1 MLHPKIR
8 VDGNVGSAGS
18 EAGTALF
25 RDGQGNEVFV
35 QKMSGAFFDLLDSK
49 MVLKEVAL
57 LRQLSHDCVVQL
69 VDLPPVPSPDF
80 EDVYLCIGL

>member
-1 MLHPKIR
+1 M
-8 VDGNVGSAGS
+8 
-18 EAGTALF
+18 
-25 RDGQGNEVFV
+25 

-49 MVLKEVAL
+49 MILKEVAL
-57 LRQLSHDCVVQL
+57 LRQLSHDCVVHL